1 MNWVT
6 KNIFG
11 FISDLMSGILNVYG
25 SMIGNIFETV
35 ADANLSSSLI
45 TNASAFTAVFAIAF
59 LAVTAEKQYLDVYV
73 FQTAGDPDADPLDL
87 IVRVAQ
93 ALAVIGSSTWI
104 FNELMAFS
112 KIFTNDLLK
121 SAHEDDVYEHFLR
134 LIAEAADTVSE
145 QSLGFLIAIL
155 LMLIG
160 FIIFSVIAG
169 IRGAELTLMKLLFP
183 IFAVDLLTTNRER
196 WKNFITTCVITVF
209 GYSLQLILFKLCSMV
224 FVQVDLGG
232 GSAVK
237 FATVIGYLVLMIRAP
252 KWLEKFAYTTGISNT
267 ATSAARMAPILLLKK

>member
-45 TNASAFTAVFAIAF
+45 TNASTFTAAFSIAF
-59 LAVTAEKQYLDVYV
+59 LAVAAGKQYLDVYV

-112 KIFTNDLLK
+112 KIFTNDLLR

-196 WKNFITTCVITVF
+196 WKNFITTCAITVF

-224 FVQVDLGG
+224 FVQVDLG

-252 KWLEKFAYTTGISNT
+252 KWLEKFAYSTGIAS
-267 ATSAARMAPILLLKK
+267 AASSAARMTPMLLFRK